1 MVPAMTELFAGVPE
15 TYPQEASDLIA
26 AGALMVDI
34 READEWEEVRIPGA
48 EFRPL
53 SEINDWYEDL
63 PRNRTVILQCRSGN
77 RSAMATAALIQQAG
91 MNNVVNLAGGIVA
104 WHRTGLPIDLEPL
117 PH

>member
-1 MVPAMTELFAGVPE
+1 MTDLFSGTPE
-15 TYPQEASDLIA
+15 TDPTGAAELMA
-26 AGALMVDI
+26 AGAMMVDI

-53 SEINDWYEDL
+53 SEINDWYEEL
-63 PRNRTVILQCRSGN
+63 PRDQTVILQCRSGN

-91 MNNVVNLAGGIVA
+91 LKNVVNLTGGIIA
-104 WHRTGLPIDLEPL
+104 WHQAGLPIDLDPL

>member
-1 MVPAMTELFAGVPE
+1 MTDLFSGVPE
-15 TYPQEASDLIA
+15 THPKEAADLMA
-26 AGALMVDI
+26 DGSLMIDI

-63 PRNRTVILQCRSGN
+63 PRDRTVILQCRSGN
-77 RSAMATAALIQQAG
+77 RSAMATAALISQAG
-91 MNNVVNLAGGIVA
+91 MGNVVNLAGGIIA
-104 WHRTGLPIDLEPL
+104 WHQAGMPIDLMPL